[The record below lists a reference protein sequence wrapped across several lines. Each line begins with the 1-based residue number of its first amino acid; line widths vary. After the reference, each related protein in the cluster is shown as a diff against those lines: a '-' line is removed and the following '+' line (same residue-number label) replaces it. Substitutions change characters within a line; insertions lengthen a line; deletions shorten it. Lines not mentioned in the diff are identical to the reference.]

1 MRLLDVLDYQYSNG
15 TEESVEVEYRLVS
28 WGEIYP
34 PFLGNREHS
43 TAARFILRDFPF
55 KLFSVSIP
63 YSELPQKLCLS
74 FRDPILETRT
84 KATTSIGPH
93 PDDAAKEFAAFLS
106 LVTRRRVF
114 PVSQTR
120 INGLPTEEAVNMYVR
135 SHSQERQ
142 QLKEIEP
149 AEVYRLLKNL
159 QRIDRHIAQG
169 YMLSMRLY
177 HSAVEMMYSE
187 PEFAYLFLVMS
198 LEAVA
203 SAVYT
208 DLRPSDK
215 GERRTD
221 LDHYL
226 DSAYPGWR
234 EHCDISTPE
243 KRKQVIDMLL
253 TEAYFVRRKFRK
265 FVRENLPDTFWS
277 ETEDDA
283 KPDYLSGIIAAGPD
297 GMGRE
302 YIRHSDKTIQEWE
315 RIDKASLKDTLDSIY
330 GARSKFV
337 HEGVRFPAS
346 IVIGHFRRVPW
357 GAFDELLETKSADPM
372 GEEVFLDVPPL
383 LTFERLVSYSL
394 VGFLSKQGSNQ

>member
-1 MRLLDVLDYQYSNG
+1 MGLLDVLDYQYSNG
-15 TEESVEVEYRLVS
+15 TEESIEVEYHLVS

-34 PFLGNREHS
+34 PFLGDREHS
-43 TAARFILRDFPF
+43 AAARFILRDFPF

-63 YSELPQKLCLS
+63 YSELPQKLCLT

-84 KATTSIGPH
+84 KAVTSISPH
-93 PDDAAKEFAAFLS
+93 PDETAKEFAAFLS

-120 INGLPTEEAVNMYVR
+120 VNGLPTEQAVDMYLR

-159 QRIDRHIAQG
+159 QKMDRQIAQR
-169 YMLSMRLY
+169 YVLSMRLY

-187 PEFAYLFLVMS
+187 PEFAYLFLVTS
-198 LEAVA
+198 LEAIA
-203 SAVYT
+203 SAVYS
-208 DLRPSDK
+208 DLRPGDK
-215 GERRTD
+215 GKRHTE

-234 EHCDISTPE
+234 EYCDISTPE
-243 KRKQVIDMLL
+243 KRTQVIEMLL

-265 FVRENLPDTFWS
+265 FIRENLPDTFWS

-283 KPDYLSGIIAAGPD
+283 KPDYLFSVFAAGPD
-297 GMGRE
+297 RMGRE
-302 YIRHSDKTIQEWE
+302 YVRHSDKTIQEGE
-315 RIDKASLKDTLDSIY
+315 RIDTSRLKDTLDSIY
-330 GARSKFV
+330 SARSKFV
-337 HEGVRFPAS
+337 HEGVRFPTS
-346 IVIGHFRRVPW
+346 IVIGHFRRLPW
-357 GAFDELLETKSADPM
+357 GAFDELLETRSADPM
-372 GEEVFLDVPPL
+372 SEELFLDVPPL

-394 VGFLSKQGSNQ
+394 VEFLNKQGSSQ